1 MSSSRMEP
9 LAEMK
14 SLVNTLGMMQTLEG
28 LFLNADQMQDSNDN
42 LEERV
47 RSLEVLK
54 WQMKWFNTE
63 RLSILQQLRQT
74 LFHQISVEQRNASA
88 MRQGI
93 VELRQGLNGLNNR
106 INTMSEDCNCPIC
119 LCPWTSQGNHRVVS
133 LRCGHL
139 FGSSCVRTAIRRF
152 HRCPI
157 CRRRAQHSDVR
168 RIFSRRF
175 FP

>member
-1 MSSSRMEP
+1 MEP
-9 LAEMK
+9 LSEMK
-14 SLVNTLGMMQTLEG
+14 SMVGTLSVLQTLES

-47 RSLEVLK
+47 LRWRLLS
-54 WQMKWFNTE
+54 WQMKWLNTE
-63 RLSILQQLRQT
+63 RLRVLQQLRQT
-74 LFHQISVEQRNASA
+74 LFHQMSVEQQNAAA

-93 VELRQGLNGLNNR
+93 QELRQGLSGINNR

-119 LCPWTSQGNHRVVS
+119 LCPWTGQGRHRVVS

-139 FGSSCVRTAIRRF
+139 FGSNCIRIAIRRF

-157 CRRRAQHSDVR
+157 CRRRARHSDVR

>member
-1 MSSSRMEP
+1 MEP
-9 LAEMK
+9 LGEMK
-14 SLVNTLGMMQTLEG
+14 SLVGALSMMQTLES

-47 RSLEVLK
+47 RRLEVLK

-63 RLSILQQLRQT
+63 RLRILQQLRQT
-74 LFHQISVEQRNASA
+74 LFHQISVEQRNALA

-93 VELRQGLNGLNNR
+93 VELHQGLNRLNNR

-119 LCPWTSQGNHRVVS
+119 LCPWTSQGSHRVVS

-139 FGSSCVRTAIRRF
+139 FGSNCVRRAIRRS

-157 CRRRAQHSDVR
+157 CRRRARYSDVR